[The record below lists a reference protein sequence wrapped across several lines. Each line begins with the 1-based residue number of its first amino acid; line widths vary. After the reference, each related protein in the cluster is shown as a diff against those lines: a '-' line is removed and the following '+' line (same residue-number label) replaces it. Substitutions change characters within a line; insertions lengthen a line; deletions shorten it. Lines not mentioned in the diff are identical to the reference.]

1 MAVSIPSNIYTL
13 GAVQF
18 NTQPLAALQ
27 GKLLAQKAAK
37 EEALDKYFN
46 DLKGKINQAG
56 MRSTDLP

>member
-46 DLKGKINQAG
+46 DLNQIDILTK
-56 MRSTDLP
+56 SCTT